1 MSITEAVRRLFN
13 GSTIERA
20 TVDLAQSVTEVQPA
34 AYLRADHQG
43 RRSQDLSKAQLAKL
57 RKLNPAFKR
66 AEEVA
71 QANTRDIAAQRR
83 RHRLDEVV

>member
-1 MSITEAVRRLFN
+1 MSITEAVRRMFS

-20 TVDLAQSVTEVQPA
+20 TVDLAQSVTEVTPA
-34 AYLRADHQG
+34 GYLRRDQG

-71 QANTRDIAAQRR
+71 QANTRDIATQRR
-83 RHRLDEVV
+83 RHKIDEVV